1 VSDTSTIGG
10 LRTVAV
16 MSEATSDRARL
27 DPRTDRFLAD
37 PHAVYDELRAVGG
50 VVPDPIGWSTISYAA
65 GDAAFRDPAL
75 IPGIDP
81 LLEQL
86 GIGALWGE
94 RDHTLT
100 NAEGADHQRLRRAV
114 SPWFTVRRIEALR
127 ARTRALVA
135 ECLDRGNG
143 GLDVMADL
151 ADVVPARLFCWMIG
165 APEADAELLAC
176 WSKHLISVFTAD
188 PAMAEPVRRVKAE
201 MAEYSAALLEERRR
215 RPGDDLTTVLAR
227 AEDAGDLLP
236 ADVDPLLEELLSA
249 SVDNTA
255 NTAALSIWTLAR
267 RPADWA
273 TLAAEPG
280 RLADALEECGRFE
293 PSIRHT
299 IKYARH
305 DTELQ
310 GRPIPAGTFVT
321 IRIAAAQRD
330 PAVYERP
337 HELDLRRRQP
347 SPLLSFGAGR
357 HYCLGAALG
366 RMEIQEM
373 VAGLLGR
380 WSAVRVGDDVDMNLN
395 GAGIVFRLPLEP
407 SEVTR

>member
-1 VSDTSTIGG
+1 MPEVLTDPPS
-10 LRTVAV
+10 
-16 MSEATSDRARL
+16 L
-27 DPRTDRFLAD
+27 DPRAERFLAD
-37 PHAVYDELRAVGG
+37 PHPVYDELRPLGG
-50 VVPDPIGWSTISYAA
+50 LVTDHLGWSTISHAA
-65 GDAAFRDPAL
+65 SEAAFRDPAL

-100 NAEGADHQRLRRAV
+100 NAEDADHQRLRRAV

-127 ARTRALVA
+127 QRTRALVD
-135 ECLDRGNG
+135 ECLARRPD

-151 ADVVPARLFCWMIG
+151 ADIVPARLFCRMIG
-165 APEADAELLAC
+165 APEADADVLAG

-188 PAMAEPVRRVKAE
+188 PAMAEPVRQVKRE
-201 MAEYSAALLEERRR
+201 MAEYTAALLATKRRT
-215 RPGDDLTTVLAR
+215 PGDDLTTVLAA
-227 AEDAGDLLP
+227 AEDAGTLLP
-236 ADVDPLLEELLSA
+236 ADVGPLLEELLSA

-255 NTAALSIWTLAR
+255 NTAALTVWTLAA
-267 RPADWA
+267 RPAEWSRMASRPD
-273 TLAAEPG
+273 L
-280 RLADALEECGRFE
+280 LADALEECGRFE

-305 DTELQ
+305 DTELL
-310 GRPIPAGTFVT
+310 GRSIPAGTFVT

-330 PAVYERP
+330 PAVYDEP
-337 HELDLRRRQP
+337 HRLDLGRRQP
-347 SPLLSFGAGR
+347 VPLLAFGAGR

-373 VAGLLGR
+373 AAGLLER
-380 WSAVRVGDDVDMNLN
+380 YPSVGIGEDVAMNLN

-407 SEVTR
+407 LEVSP

>member
-1 VSDTSTIGG
+1 MPSNVE
-10 LRTVAV
+10 LPTVVA
-16 MSEATSDRARL
+16 MPEATADRARL
-27 DPRTDRFLAD
+27 DPRTERFLAD
-37 PHAVYDELRAVGG
+37 PHTVYDELRPAGG
-50 VVPDPIGWSTISYAA
+50 LVPDHIGWSAISYAA
-65 GDAAFRDPAL
+65 SDAAFRDPAL

-100 NAEGADHQRLRRAV
+100 NAEDADHQRLRRAV

-127 ARTRALVA
+127 ERTRALVA
-135 ECLDRGNG
+135 KCLDRRPD

-151 ADVVPARLFCWMIG
+151 ADVVPGRLFCWMIG
-165 APEADAELLAC
+165 AQEDDAELLAG
-176 WSKHLISVFTAD
+176 WSKHLISVFTAE
-188 PAMAEPVRRVKAE
+188 PSMAEPVRQVKAE
-201 MAEYSAALLEERRR
+201 MADYSAALLAEKRRH
-215 RPGDDLTTVLAR
+215 PGDDLTTVLAR
-227 AEDAGDLLP
+227 AEDAGDLL
-236 ADVDPLLEELLSA
+236 ATDVGPLLEELLGA

-255 NTAALSIWTLAR
+255 NTTALSVWTLAQ
-267 RPADWA
+267 RPEAWA
-273 TLAAEPG
+273 TLVAQPD
-280 RLADALEECGRFE
+280 LLVDALEETGRFE

-299 IKYARH
+299 IKYARR
-305 DTELQ
+305 DTELL
-310 GRPIPAGTFVT
+310 GHPIPSGTFVT

-337 HELDLRRRQP
+337 HELDLRRRQR

-373 VAGLLGR
+373 AAGLLER

-407 SEVTR
+407 MEDRR

>member
-1 VSDTSTIGG
+1 MSDIPPTGAI
-10 LRTVAV
+10 RTVVPCRRPRPIERVSTPAP
-16 MSEATSDRARL
+16 SASSPTPTPSTTSCGRR
-27 DPRTDRFLAD
+27 
-37 PHAVYDELRAVGG
+37 GG
-50 VVPDPIGWSTISYAA
+50 IVPDHIGLSTISYAA
-65 GDAAFRDPAL
+65 SDAAFRDPAL

-100 NAEGADHQRLRRAV
+100 NSEDADHQRLRRAV

-127 ARTRALVA
+127 ERTRALVA
-135 ECLDRGNG
+135 ECLDGRDD

-165 APEADAELLAC
+165 APEADAELLAG

-201 MAEYSAALLEERRR
+201 MAAYSAALLAEKRR

-227 AEDAGDLLP
+227 AEDAGDLLRRRRR
-236 ADVDPLLEELLSA
+236 
-249 SVDNTA
+249 
-255 NTAALSIWTLAR
+255 AAAR
-267 RPADWA
+267 GAAQRVGRQHGEHRRALDLDARSPPGGVGA
-273 TLAAEPG
+273 LVAEPD
-280 RLADALEECGRFE
+280 LLVDALEETGRFE

-299 IKYARH
+299 IKYARR
-305 DTELQ
+305 DTELL
-310 GRPIPAGTFVT
+310 GEAVPAGTFVT

-380 WSAVRVGDDVDMNLN
+380 WPAVAVGDDVDMNLN

-407 SEVTR
+407 LEVTR

>member
-1 VSDTSTIGG
+1 MAPIGA
-10 LRTVAV
+10 LRTVVA
-16 MSEATSDRARL
+16 MPETTADRARL
-27 DPRTDRFLAD
+27 DPRTERFLAD
-37 PHAVYDELRAVGG
+37 PHTVYDELRPAGG
-50 VVPDPIGWSTISYAA
+50 LVADHIGWSTISYAA
-65 GDAAFRDPAL
+65 SDAAFRDPAL

-100 NAEGADHQRLRRAV
+100 NAEDADHQRLRRAV

-127 ARTRALVA
+127 ERTRALVA
-135 ECLDRGNG
+135 ECLDRRPD

-151 ADVVPARLFCWMIG
+151 ADVVPGRLFCWMIG
-165 APEADAELLAC
+165 APEADAELLAG
-176 WSKHLISVFTAD
+176 WSKHLISVFTAE
-188 PAMAEPVRRVKAE
+188 PSMAEPVRRVKAE
-201 MAEYSAALLEERRR
+201 MAEYSAALLAEKRRN
-215 RPGDDLTTVLAR
+215 PGDDLTTVLAR
-227 AEDAGDLLP
+227 AEDAGDLL
-236 ADVDPLLEELLSA
+236 ATDVGPLLEELLSA

-255 NTAALSIWTLAR
+255 NTTALSVWTLALRPEAWVGARRRARPARR
-267 RPADWA
+267 RPRGDRSLRALDPPHHQVRPAA
-273 TLAAEPG
+273 T
-280 RLADALEECGRFE
+280 
-293 PSIRHT
+293 PSCS
-299 IKYARH
+299 AS
-305 DTELQ
+305 
-310 GRPIPAGTFVT
+310 PIPEGTFVT

-330 PAVYERP
+330 PEVYERP
-337 HELDLRRRQP
+337 HELDLWRRQP

-407 SEVTR
+407 MEDRR

>member
-1 VSDTSTIGG
+1 MSDIPASGVH
-10 LRTVAV
+10 RTVAV
-16 MSEATSDRARL
+16 MPEDTTGRARL
-27 DPRTDRFLAD
+27 DPRTERFLAD
-37 PHAVYDELRAVGG
+37 PHPVYDELRPAGG
-50 VVPDPIGWSTISYAA
+50 IVLDPIGLSAISYAA
-65 GDAAFRDPAL
+65 SDAAFRDPAL
-75 IPGIDP
+75 VPGIDP

-100 NAEGADHQRLRRAV
+100 NAEDGDHQRLRRAV

-127 ARTRALVA
+127 ERTRALVA
-135 ECLDRGNG
+135 ACLDGHDDG
-143 GLDVMADL
+143 IDVMADL
-151 ADVVPARLFCWMIG
+151 ADVVPGRLFCWMIG
-165 APEADAELLAC
+165 APDADAELLAG

-201 MAEYSAALLEERRR
+201 MAEYSTALLAEKRR
-215 RPGDDLTTVLAR
+215 RPGDDLATVLAR
-227 AEDAGDLLP
+227 AEDAGDLVP
-236 ADVDPLLEELLSA
+236 ADVGPLLEELLSA

-267 RPADWA
+267 HPGAWA
-273 TLAAEPG
+273 TLVTEPD
-280 RLADALEECGRFE
+280 LLVDALEETGRYE

-299 IKYARH
+299 IKYARR
-305 DTELQ
+305 DTELL
-310 GRPIPAGTFVT
+310 GEAVPAGTFVT

-347 SPLLSFGAGR
+347 SPLLAFGAGR

-380 WSAVRVGDDVDMNLN
+380 WSAVAVGDDVDMNLN

-407 SEVTR
+407 LEVTR